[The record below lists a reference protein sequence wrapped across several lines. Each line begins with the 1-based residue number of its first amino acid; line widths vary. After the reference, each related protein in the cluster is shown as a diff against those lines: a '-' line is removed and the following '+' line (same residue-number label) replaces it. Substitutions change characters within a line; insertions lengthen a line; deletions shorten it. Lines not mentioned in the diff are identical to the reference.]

1 MIAGVLSIPEA
12 ILLGIVEGLT
22 EFLPVSSTGHLLVIS
37 DLLGLSGSEID
48 SAADTFAIAIQLGA
62 ILAVLWLYK
71 VRVWSVIRGV
81 VGADPAGRVLASRL
95 VLAFLPAAVVGLVVG
110 DAAKSALFGPVP
122 VTVAWIVG
130 GLVLLAWSPAVR
142 PGTLESLGVRGAVII
157 GCAQVLALW
166 PGVSRSLVTLLAALA
181 VGLSLGA
188 ALEFSFLLGV
198 VTLSAAGVLDGLR
211 NGADMVDQFGVA
223 APVVGLVAAFV
234 TAMIAVRWVVG
245 WLGSHSLRIFG
256 WYRVGLGA
264 VCVVLLVAG
273 VL

>member
-22 EFLPVSSTGHLLVIS
+22 EFLPVSSTGHLLVVS

-62 ILAVLWLYK
+62 ILAVLWLYR
-71 VRVWSVIRGV
+71 VRVWSAIRGV

-130 GLVLLAWSPAVR
+130 GLVLLAWSPTTR
-142 PGTLESLGVRGAVII
+142 TGTLESLGVRGAVII

-223 APVVGLVAAFV
+223 APAVGLVAAFV

-264 VCVVLLVAG
+264 VCAVLLGAG